1 MATNYSDEQLL
12 RFKQA
17 GFSAEEISLFMHNP
31 AYAPTEEE
39 LEALLLTTSITNT
52 LNVLPANLDELFEQI
67 ELTYGVILEENL
79 PVAELA
85 KRVELLEKQNP
96 TLAKQV
102 SALFAISEHAGL
114 FDEEQ

>member
-1 MATNYSDEQLL
+1 MANNYSDEQLL

-39 LEALLLTTSITNT
+39 LEALIATNSVAETLDLL
-52 LNVLPANLDELFEQI
+52 PENLDELFEQI
-67 ELTYGVILEENL
+67 ELNYGVLLDENL
-79 PVAELA
+79 PQAELKNRITILA
-85 KRVELLEKQNP
+85 KQNP

-102 SALFAISEHAGL
+102 AALCAITDYAGL
-114 FDEEQ
+114 NDED